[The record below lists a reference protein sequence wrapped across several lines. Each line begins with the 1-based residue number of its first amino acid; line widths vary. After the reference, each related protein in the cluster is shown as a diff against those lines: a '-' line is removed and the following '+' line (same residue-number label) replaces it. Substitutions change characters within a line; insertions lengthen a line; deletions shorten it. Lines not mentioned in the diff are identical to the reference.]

1 MITVAAASLLLFSCS
16 DPAAAGDKY
25 KLVWSDEFNE
35 AAVDTTSWN
44 FFHGWAW
51 NEEDQYYTSD
61 TANAYI
67 KNGMLIIQAN
77 KVHVPNPEY
86 KAGTSDNH
94 TRRQYIDY
102 TSARLS
108 TEGKREFIYGRFEMR
123 ARLPLAGGAW
133 PAFWT
138 LGTKRPWPDNGEI
151 DIMEMYRVNGENNI
165 LANVGWGSSEPLKPV
180 WSTKKMPISQ
190 LQYDDPRWAEKFHV
204 WRMDWDRDYIRLYVD
219 NLLLNEV
226 LLRQVCNASDG
237 VNPYRDLPQYIVLNL
252 AIGGLCG
259 GKVDD
264 TAFPMKYEIDYV
276 RVYQKK

>member
-1 MITVAAASLLLFSCS
+1 MITVAAASLLLLSCS
-16 DPAAAGDKY
+16 DSITAGDKY

-35 AAVDTTSWN
+35 AAVDTTSWD

-51 NEEDQYYTSD
+51 NEEDQYYTAD
-61 TANAYI
+61 AANAYI
-67 KNGMLIIQAN
+67 KDGLLVIQAN

-86 KAGTSDNH
+86 KAGTSDNN

-123 ARLPLAGGAW
+123 ARLPLAAGAW

-165 LANVGWGSSEPLKPV
+165 LANVAWGSSEPLKPV

-190 LQYDDPRWAEKFHV
+190 LKYDDPRWEEKFHV
-204 WRMDWDRDYIRLYVD
+204 WRMDWDRSYIRLYVD
-219 NLLLNEV
+219 NMLLNEV
-226 LLRQVCNASDG
+226 PLRQVCNASDG

-264 TAFPMKYEIDYV
+264 TAFPMKYEIDYI